1 MAMDEL
7 ELLKKDWQQKEGQL
21 PQLSFEDIYSM
32 LRKKSSS
39 IVRWI
44 FYISI
49 IEFVFW
55 IIINRITLG
64 DDESTIPEA
73 TFSNTLL
80 LSLEIAGYA
89 ILAYFIFL
97 FYKNYKKIT
106 ATDSAKDLMKNIIK
120 TRKTVM
126 NYVWINLALFA
137 VSMILVFIQVVF
149 FNPNFSKLTEQ
160 VADSSSPLLMWILI
174 FLALLVT
181 IALVVGI
188 LWLFY
193 RLLYGILLKR
203 LRLNYDCKIPFFFM

>member
-203 LRLNYDCKIPFFFM
+203 LRLNYKELKNLEI

>member
-73 TFSNTLL
+73 AFSNTLL

-181 IALVVGI
+181 IALVVGL

-203 LRLNYDCKIPFFFM
+203 LRLNYKELKNLEI

>member
-73 TFSNTLL
+73 AFSNTLL

-203 LRLNYDCKIPFFFM
+203 LRLNYKELKNLEI